1 MAFFD
6 DLGKT
11 LTQAGQAAAKKTK
24 EVADL
29 TKANAKIM
37 DIRAKLDKA
46 YAEVGKKYVEL
57 HPACDEEGLKELVET
72 VYSLEDRLTVLQ
84 NELHDLKG
92 KVRCRKCGAMCD
104 AEATFCASCGA
115 ELSANE
121 VIVDVE

>member
-46 YAEVGKKYVEL
+46 YAEVGRKYVEL
-57 HPACDEEGLKELVET
+57 HPVADEDGMKEAVEA

-92 KVRCRKCGAMCD
+92 TVRCRKCGAACD
-104 AEATFCASCGA
+104 ADATYCASCGA
-115 ELSANE
+115 ELSGNE
-121 VIVDVE
+121 VVVDVE